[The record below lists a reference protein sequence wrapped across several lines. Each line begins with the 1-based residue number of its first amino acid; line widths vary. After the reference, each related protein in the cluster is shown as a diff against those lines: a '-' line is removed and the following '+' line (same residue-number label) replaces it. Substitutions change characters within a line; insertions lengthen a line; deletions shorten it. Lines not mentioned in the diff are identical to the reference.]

1 MLTQQEKWVFKSKLL
16 LALLALCL
24 PPQILA
30 QTPADLQNFNAAY
43 LEYGNTRE
51 SNPELAREAARRA
64 YDIGKRVFG
73 ESNER
78 TAMLAINYALLIE
91 DETQT
96 QFFLDEAVSIYQS
109 LFGFGS
115 EAMIEPLMRL
125 GRSLSDGQRLRS
137 AAEYY
142 ERALRLATTHQQESA
157 GRGAAIELEL
167 GAIALRSGQLDL
179 AYSRLSNAVE
189 LLQSLSDAA
198 SQSNHARANLLLGDY
213 FLKTEQYRQAVQ
225 PLLVALESLSKYPNA
240 DVTLRNRIALIVAY
254 ENLGM
259 QEAATVHCLAIGAT
273 GRVPAGQN
281 MRPLYSVI
289 PTAELADGS
298 STHTVAVRVA
308 FTVDENGFVRD
319 AELVSGSSSETLST
333 VFLNAIG
340 KFRFAPQFVD
350 GEAVATPNQQFV
362 FRY

>member
-1 MLTQQEKWVFKSKLL
+1 MFKSKLL
-16 LALLALCL
+16 LVLLALCL
-24 PPQILA
+24 LPQILA
-30 QTPADLQNFNAAY
+30 QTTADVQDFNAAY
-43 LEYGNTRE
+43 IEYANTRE

-64 YDIGKRVFG
+64 YDIGQRVFG
-73 ESNER
+73 ESNGR

-91 DETQT
+91 DEAQAHT
-96 QFFLDEAVSIYQS
+96 FLDEAVSIYQS

-125 GRSLSDGQRLRS
+125 GRSLSDSQQLRS

-142 ERALRLATTHQQESA
+142 ERALRLAHTHAQESA
-157 GRGAAIELEL
+157 GRIGAIELEL
-167 GAIALRSGQLDL
+167 GAIALRSDQLEV
-179 AYSRLSNAVE
+179 AYSRLGNAVE
-189 LLQSLSDAA
+189 RLQSLSDAA

-225 PLLVALESLSKYPNA
+225 PLLVALESLAKYPNA

-259 QEAATVHCLAIGAT
+259 REAATVHCLAIGAT
-273 GRVPAGQN
+273 RRVPAGQN

-289 PTAELADGS
+289 PTAELPDGTS
-298 STHTVAVRVA
+298 SHSIAVRVA

-319 AELVSGSSSETLST
+319 AELVSGGTSETLST

-350 GEAVATPNQQFV
+350 GKAVATPNQQFV